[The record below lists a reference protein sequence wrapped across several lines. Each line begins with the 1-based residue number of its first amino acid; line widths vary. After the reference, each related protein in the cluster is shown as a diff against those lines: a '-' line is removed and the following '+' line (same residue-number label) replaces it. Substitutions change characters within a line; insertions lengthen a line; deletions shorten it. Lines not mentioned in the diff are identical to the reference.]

1 MSYTFPVT
9 RNPNP
14 KPKPDPNQLAFG
26 KQFTDHMFIMDYDE
40 GQGWHD
46 GRIVP
51 YGDIQIS
58 PASSVLH
65 YAQMMFEGMKAYR
78 TANGHVLLFRPE
90 MNARRLNR
98 TNERMCMPQMDEELF
113 VSAVKATVYEDRD
126 WVPDAP
132 GTSLYIRPFIIADD
146 PALGVKSAHHFRF
159 MIILC
164 PSGPYY
170 AANRGK
176 LSTTRIFVEDEYI
189 RAAHGG
195 TGYAKVGGNYA
206 GSLRSSEKAGE
217 CGCNDVLWLDAIEH
231 KYIEEVGSSNAFFV
245 IGDEVITAPL
255 AGTILPGITR
265 DSVLALLRE
274 WDVPANERRLS
285 IDEVIAAAK
294 EGALREA
301 FASGTAA
308 VISPMGSL
316 RYLGEE
322 YVINSRAVG
331 ALSQRLYDT
340 ISGIQTGKLP
350 DTRGWTLQV
359 D

>member
-1 MSYTFPVT
+1 
-9 RNPNP
+9 
-14 KPKPDPNQLAFG
+14 
-26 KQFTDHMFIMDYDE
+26 MDYDE

-51 YGDIQIS
+51 YGDILIS

-65 YAQMMFEGMKAYR
+65 YAQMMFEGMKAYK
-78 TANGHVLLFRPE
+78 TAEGHVLLFRPE

-98 TNERMCMPQMDEELF
+98 TNERICMPQMDEELF
-113 VSAVKATVYEDRD
+113 VDAVKATVKEDAD

-132 GTSLYIRPFIIADD
+132 FTSLYIRPFIIADD
-146 PALGVKSAHHFRF
+146 PALGVKSAKHYRF
-159 MIILC
+159 MIILA

-206 GSLRSSEKAGE
+206 GSLRASQKAYE
-217 CGCNDVLWLDAIEH
+217 CDCNDVLWLDAHEH

-245 IGDEVITAPL
+245 IGGEVLTAPL

-265 DSVLALLRE
+265 DSVLTLLRE
-274 WDVPANERRLS
+274 WGVPHCERKLA
-285 IDEVIAAAK
+285 IDEVIDAAK
-294 EGALREA
+294 AGKLQEA

-308 VISPMGSL
+308 VISPMGLL
-316 RYLGEE
+316 RYMGEE
-322 YVINSRAVG
+322 YVINGRKVG
-331 ALSQRLYDT
+331 DLSQKLYDT
-340 ISGIQTGKLP
+340 ITGIQTGKLP
-350 DTRGWTLQV
+350 DTHGWTQQV
-359 D
+359 V

>member
-1 MSYTFPVT
+1 MSYVFPVT

-14 KPKPDPNQLAFG
+14 KPKPDPNELVFG
-26 KQFTDHMFIMDYDE
+26 KQFTDHMFVMDYDE

-46 GRIVP
+46 GKIVP
-51 YGDIQIS
+51 YGDISIS

-65 YAQMMFEGMKAYR
+65 YAQMMFEGMKAYK
-78 TANGHVLLFRPE
+78 TEDGHILLFRPE

-98 TNERMCMPQMDEELF
+98 TNERICMPQMDEELF
-113 VSAVKATVYEDRD
+113 VAAVKATVKEDAD

-132 GTSLYIRPFIIADD
+132 YTSLYVRPFIIADD

-159 MIILC
+159 MIILA

-206 GSLRSSEKAGE
+206 GSLRASQKAYE
-217 CGCNDVLWLDAIEH
+217 CECNDVLWLDAIEH

-265 DSVLALLRE
+265 DSVLTLLRE
-274 WDVPANERRLS
+274 WGVPAAERKLS
-285 IDEVIAAAK
+285 IDEVIDAAK
-294 EGALREA
+294 KGQLKEA

-308 VISPMGSL
+308 VISPMGL
-316 RYLGEE
+316 LHYLGEE
-322 YVINSRAVG
+322 YVINNREVG
-331 ALSQRLYDT
+331 ELSQKIYDT
-340 ISGIQTGKLP
+340 ITGIQTGKIA
-350 DTRGWTLQV
+350 DTRGWTQRV
-359 D
+359 I

>member
-14 KPKPDPNQLAFG
+14 KPKPDPNELVFG
-26 KQFTDHMFIMDYDE
+26 KQFTDHMFVMDYDE

-51 YGDIQIS
+51 YGDILIS

-65 YAQMMFEGMKAYR
+65 YAQMMFEGMKAYQ
-78 TANGHVLLFRPE
+78 TENCEVLLFRPE

-98 TNERMCMPQMDEELF
+98 TNERVCMPQMDEELF
-113 VSAVKATVYEDRD
+113 VSAVKAVVHEDKD
-126 WVPDAP
+126 WVPCAS

-146 PALGVKSAHHFRF
+146 PALGVKAAKHYRF

-206 GSLRSSEKAGE
+206 GSLRASQKAHE
-217 CGCNDVLWLDAIEH
+217 CDCNDVLWLDAIEH

-255 AGTILPGITR
+255 TGTILPGITR
-265 DSVLALLRE
+265 DSVLTLLRE
-274 WDVPANERRLS
+274 WGIPAIERKLS
-285 IDEVIAAAK
+285 IDEVVAAAK
-294 EGALREA
+294 EGALKEA

-308 VISPMGSL
+308 VISPMGTL

-322 YVINSRAVG
+322 YVINHREVG
-331 ALSQRLYDT
+331 PLSQKIYDT
-340 ISGIQTGKLP
+340 ITGIQTGKIP
-350 DTRGWTLQV
+350 DTRGWTQRV

>member
-1 MSYTFPVT
+1 MSYQFPVT
-9 RNPNP
+9 RNTNP
-14 KPKPDPNQLAFG
+14 KPKPNPDELVFG
-26 KQFTDHMFIMDYDE
+26 RQFTDHMFIMDYDE

-51 YGDIQIS
+51 YGDILIS

-65 YAQMMFEGMKAYR
+65 YAQMMFEGMKGYK
-78 TANGHVLLFRPE
+78 TGDGHILLFRPE

-98 TNERMCMPQMDEELF
+98 TNERICIPQMDEELF
-113 VSAVKATVYEDRD
+113 VDAVKATVREDAD

-132 GTSLYIRPFIIADD
+132 FTSLYIRPFIIADD
-146 PALGVKSAHHFRF
+146 PALGVKSAKHYRF

-206 GSLRSSEKAGE
+206 GSLRASKKAYE
-217 CGCNDVLWLDAIEH
+217 CDCNDVLWLDAIEH

-265 DSVLALLRE
+265 DSVLTLLRE
-274 WDVPANERRLS
+274 WGIPCAERKLS
-285 IDEVIAAAK
+285 IDEVVAAAK
-294 EGALREA
+294 EGALKEA

-308 VISPMGSL
+308 VISPMGVL
-316 RYLGEE
+316 HYLGNE
-322 YVINSRAVG
+322 YTISKREVG
-331 ALSQRLYDT
+331 PISQKLYDT
-340 ISGIQTGKLP
+340 ITGIQTGKLE
-350 DTRGWTLQV
+350 DTRGWTQRV
-359 D
+359 I

>member
-1 MSYTFPVT
+1 MSYVFPVT

-14 KPKPDPNQLAFG
+14 KPKPDPNTLVFG
-26 KQFTDHMFIMDYDE
+26 KQFTDHMFVMDYDD

-51 YGDIQIS
+51 YGDILIS

-78 TANGHVLLFRPE
+78 TAEGHVLLFRPE

-98 TNERMCMPQMDEELF
+98 TNERICMPQMDEELF
-113 VSAVKATVYEDRD
+113 VSAVKATVKEDAD

-132 GTSLYIRPFIIADD
+132 FTSLYVRPFIIADD
-146 PALGVKSAHHFRF
+146 PALGVKSAHHYRF
-159 MIILC
+159 MIILS

-176 LSTTRIFVEDEYI
+176 LSTTRIFVEDEFI

-206 GSLRSSEKAGE
+206 GSLRASQKAGE
-217 CGCNDVLWLDAIEH
+217 CDCNDVLWLDAHEH
-231 KYIEEVGSSNAFFV
+231 KYVEEVGSSNAFFM
-245 IGDEVITAPL
+245 IDGEVLTAPL

-265 DSVLALLRE
+265 ASVLTLLRE
-274 WDVPANERRLS
+274 WGVPHCERKVS
-285 IDEVIAAAK
+285 IDEVIDAAK
-294 EGALREA
+294 KGLLQEA

-308 VISPMGSL
+308 VISPMGIL
-316 RYLGEE
+316 RYKGEE
-322 YVINSRAVG
+322 YVINARKVG
-331 ALSQRLYDT
+331 ELSQKIYDT
-340 ISGIQTGKLP
+340 ITGIQTGKIP
-350 DTRGWTLQV
+350 DTRGWTQRV
-359 D
+359 I